1 MTCCGQRRTTVPG
14 GTPVAGL
21 PLPNL
26 ARPEPAASVMLRS
39 LRTAPLT
46 VLGPVTGRRY
56 AFAAGGVQAVDRRD
70 AARLLGSSLFRRG

>member
-1 MTCCGQRRTTVPG
+1 VPG
-14 GTPVAGL
+14 GAPVAGL
-21 PLPNL
+21 PVPVVVTR
-26 ARPEPAASVMLRS
+26 AEPTESVMLRS
-39 LRTAPLT
+39 LRAAPLT